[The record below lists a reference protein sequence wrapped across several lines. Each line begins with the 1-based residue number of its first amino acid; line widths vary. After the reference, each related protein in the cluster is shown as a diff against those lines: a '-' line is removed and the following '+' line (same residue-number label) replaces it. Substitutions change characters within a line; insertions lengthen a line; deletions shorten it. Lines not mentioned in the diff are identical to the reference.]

1 MFSVWGGDH
10 QWFNMLRFF
19 ESKNETLYYHQE
31 DDMILDRC
39 TTNLETQKEV
49 NK

>member
-1 MFSVWGGDH
+1 MVQH
-10 QWFNMLRFF
+10 VTFF

-49 NK
+49 DK